1 MFGALGESP
10 NVKAFVFVTVPA
22 PVVIARSAVPPSA
35 ELGLVNSRVV
45 PESLSTQFGTLTEPT
60 VTPVTPTKKLPFTF
74 TTAPPVLGTID
85 LSV

>member
-22 PVVIARSAVPPSA
+22 PVVIARSAVPPST

-45 PESLSTQFGTLTEPT
+45 PESLSTQF
-60 VTPVTPTKKLPFTF
+60 
-74 TTAPPVLGTID
+74 
-85 LSV
+85 